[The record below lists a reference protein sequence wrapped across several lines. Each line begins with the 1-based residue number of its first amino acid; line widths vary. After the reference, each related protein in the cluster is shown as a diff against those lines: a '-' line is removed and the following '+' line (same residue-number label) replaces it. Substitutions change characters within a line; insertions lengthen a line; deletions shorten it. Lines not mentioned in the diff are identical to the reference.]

1 MNGTLV
7 SIAIFKA
14 RDYNL
19 LSVRDGLLART
30 KESLKYLSSLAIN
43 DCLSPRHFLS
53 FILVLNLTFMIA
65 FLPFRYFATSATA
78 EPVMVD
84 NELNVEVVA
93 EGLKSPSNIAFLGP
107 NHILALEK
115 DSGKVRRIVNGTILE
130 KPLLD
135 VNVANKKFERGLL
148 GIDVASNNNSR
159 PTHVFLYFTES
170 KIRDGEDNCPLNNYC
185 YPGNDPL
192 GNRLYRY
199 DLDEMNSTLV
209 NPKLLLDLPAT
220 PGPAHNGGV
229 VVIGP
234 DNNVYVVVG
243 DILGDLNAT
252 SRTAAQNFQNG
263 SSPDGRAGILRVTQ
277 DGKNVG
283 DGLLGKNGIL
293 NKYYAYGIRNSFG
306 MDFDPVS
313 GNLWDTENGPEYG
326 DEINL
331 VKPGFNSGW
340 ISVQGYWIPTKIHNH
355 PLRDFA
361 PGEVMLR
368 PNGSVSFVN
377 FSEYGT
383 YSSPKFIWYTP
394 MAPTALRFLNSDN
407 LGKQYENDMFVGDI
421 YGNLYHFDLIKNRT
435 ELDLFGPLKDRIAN
449 NPEEI
454 QGVKFGEGF
463 GRSLSGITDIEVGY
477 DGCLY
482 VVSYEGT
489 IYRIVKGSSAP

>member
-1 MNGTLV
+1 M
-7 SIAIFKA
+7 
-14 RDYNL
+14 
-19 LSVRDGLLART
+19 
-30 KESLKYLSSLAIN
+30 SL
-43 DCLSPRHFLS
+43 RQFLS
-53 FILVLNLTFMIA
+53 LVLVLNLAFMIA
-65 FLPFRYFATSATA
+65 FLPFRYFSINAAA
-78 EPVMVD
+78 EPIIVD
-84 NELNVEVVA
+84 NELKVEVVT
-93 EGLKSPSNIAFLGP
+93 EGLESPSNIAFLGP
-107 NHILALEK
+107 NDILVLEK
-115 DSGKVRRIVNGTILE
+115 DTGKVRRIVNEVMLE

-135 VNVANKKFERGLL
+135 VNVANKKYERGLL
-148 GIDVASNNNSR
+148 GIDIASNNNSR

-170 KIRDGEDNCPLNNYC
+170 KTTDDEDNCPLNNYC
-185 YPGNDPL
+185 YPGNEPL

-199 DLDEMNSTLV
+199 DLDEMNGKLV

-234 DNNVYVVVG
+234 DDNVYVVVG

-263 SSPDGRAGILRVTQ
+263 SYPDGRAGILRVTK
-277 DGKNVG
+277 DGKTVG
-283 DGLLGKNGIL
+283 DGLLGKDGIL

-340 ISVQGYWIPTKIHNH
+340 ISIQGHWKPAKIHNH
-355 PLRDFA
+355 PLRDFV
-361 PGEVMLR
+361 PGEVILK
-368 PNGSVSFVN
+368 PDSSVSFVN
-377 FSEYGT
+377 FSGYGT
-383 YSSPKFIWYTP
+383 YSSPKFIWYMP
-394 MAPTALRFLNSDN
+394 MVPTALKFLNSDN
-407 LGKQYENDMFVGDI
+407 LGEQYENDMFVGDI
-421 YGNLYHFDLIKNRT
+421 YGNIYHFDLRKNRT
-435 ELDLFGPLKDRIAN
+435 ELSLFGPLTDKIAN

-454 QGVKFGEGF
+454 QTVKFGEGF
-463 GRSLSGITDIEVGY
+463 GSSLSGITDIEMGP

-489 IYRIVKGSSAP
+489 IFRIVKGINAP